1 MSDEYYMQCA
11 LDEAMDAF
19 EEDEVPVGAGT
30 YIITASCEMGEWEGK
45 VVKK

>member
-19 EEDEVPVGAGT
+19 EEDEVPVGAMAVLLAVA
-30 YIITASCEMGEWEGK
+30 ITEPVC
-45 VVKK
+45 